1 MKARNRPPRLDDPV
15 RAPTVAPQPAPEPS
29 ASELLVRAKVAGKT
43 TSPGP
48 SEVRHSVERLETN
61 PVETW
66 AAIRAVFGATP
77 EEAQIDVDCTV
88 RAARVAAARLGAVA
102 RRGARIAFATAQ
114 PASLLGVHAALVRLA
129 RAAGATVDDADDTG
143 PLRVDGRTGR
153 FLRWIDGI
161 AVVSDGSSLLAT
173 SGADAA
179 EEWMF
184 LVGRPSLIVTDGP
197 FAAAAVA
204 AGVEVIA
211 FAGLDRVDLAVP
223 AVRAKALH
231 NDGCLVVPVHSGR
244 APRAYA
250 PLVALL
256 ERAYAEGAGAGG
268 PEL

>member
-15 RAPTVAPQPAPEPS
+15 RAPAAVSPPAPEPTP
-29 ASELLVRAKVAGKT
+29 AELLVRTKVAGKT

-77 EEAQIDVDCTV
+77 DEARIDVECTV
-88 RAARVAAARLGAVA
+88 RAARVAAARIGAVA
-102 RRGARIAFATAQ
+102 RSGARIAFATAQ
-114 PASLLGVHAALVRLA
+114 PASLLGVHAALARLA
-129 RAAGATVDDADDTG
+129 RSAGGEIDDADDTG

-153 FLRWIDGI
+153 FLRWVDGI
-161 AVVSDGSSLLAT
+161 AVVTDGSSLLAT
-173 SGADAA
+173 TGPDAA

-184 LVGRPSLIVTDGP
+184 LAGRPSLVVADGP
-197 FAAAAVA
+197 FAAAAVD
-204 AGVEVIA
+204 AGVEAVA

-223 AVRAKALH
+223 AVRTK
-231 NDGCLVVPVHSGR
+231 GCLVVPVHGGR
-244 APRAYA
+244 SPRAYA

-256 ERAYAEGAGAGG
+256 ARAYAEGADAGG

>member
-1 MKARNRPPRLDDPV
+1 MKARNRPPRLDDQGHP
-15 RAPTVAPQPAPEPS
+15 PTAVAPAAPEPT
-29 ASELLVRAKVAGKT
+29 AAELLVRAKVAGKAS
-43 TSPGP
+43 SPGP

-77 EEAQIDVDCTV
+77 EDAQIDVDCTV

-102 RRGARIAFATAQ
+102 RSGARIAFATAQ
-114 PASLLGVHAALVRLA
+114 PASLLGVHTALARLA
-129 RAAGATVDDADDTG
+129 RAAGGTIDDADDTG
-143 PLRVDGRTGR
+143 PLRVDGRAGR
-153 FLRWIDGI
+153 FLRWVDGV
-161 AVVSDGSSLLAT
+161 AVVTDGSSLLAT

-184 LVGRPSLIVTDGP
+184 LAGRPSLV
-197 FAAAAVA
+197 AAVD
-204 AGVEVIA
+204 AGVEVVA

-223 AVRAKALH
+223 AVRTKGQH
-231 NDGCLVVPVHSGR
+231 TNGCLVVPVHGGR